1 MKKYAIIVAGG
12 SGTRMETKIPKQF
25 LELNGLSILE
35 HTVLKFHNLCDE
47 IVIVLPHKQISLWE
61 TLQVNDEFNCKV
73 HIVTGGN
80 TRFQSVKNGLQVL
93 PNEGLVAV
101 HDAVRPFVNT
111 NIINNAFLTCEE
123 KGNAVVAIPL
133 NDSIRE
139 VIDNKSIAKNR
150 ANYRLIQTPQCFN
163 LNQLK
168 TAYQTPELSTFTDDA
183 SVFEHAGYEIHLVEG
198 NFTNIK
204 ITTPSDLLLGKV
216 FLENEMH

>member
-12 SGTRMETKIPKQF
+12 SGTRMGTDIPKQF
-25 LELNGLSILE
+25 LELNGLTILE
-35 HTVLKFHNLCDE
+35 HTILKFHHICDE
-47 IVIVLPHKQISLWE
+47 IVIVLPEIHFSLWQK
-61 TLQVNDEFNCKV
+61 LQKSEEFNCKV
-73 HIVTGGN
+73 HIVAGGN

-93 PNEGLVAV
+93 PNDGLVAV

-111 NIINNAFLTCEE
+111 SIIENAFLTCEQ

-139 VIDNKSIAKNR
+139 VVDNKSIAKNR

-163 LNQLK
+163 LAQLK

-216 FLENEMH
+216 FLENEM